1 MLPICILT
9 IEDESDREFMANVF
23 LKYQW
28 LMYSTIEQVVRDHW
42 IADDVAQSTLIKLI
56 DKIDKLKGLD
66 EQHLM
71 NYIITSCKH
80 TAFNEL
86 RYRSRHPMFSIN
98 EAWDSDSGTHTM
110 HSMEVKYIH
119 EEDLRNMA
127 EIWPKLDSR
136 SQYVLEARYILGKT
150 DFEIADALG
159 IKPNSVRM
167 VLTRARKKAY
177 DLMEASV

>member
-9 IEDESDREFMANVF
+9 IEDERDREFMANVF

-28 LMYSTIEQVVRDHW
+28 LMYTTIDQIVRDHW
-42 IADDVAQSTLIKLI
+42 IAEDVTQSTLIKLI

-98 EAWDSDSGTHTM
+98 EAWDADSGTHTM
-110 HSMEVKYIH
+110 HSMEMKYIH
-119 EEDLRNMA
+119 EEELRHMA
-127 EIWPKLDSR
+127 EIWENLDSR
-136 SQYVLEARYILGKT
+136 SRYVLEARYILGKT
-150 DFEIADALG
+150 DLEIATSLG
-159 IKPNSVRM
+159 VKPNSVRM
-167 VLTRARKKAY
+167 ILTRARKKAY
-177 DLMEASV
+177 ALMELSN